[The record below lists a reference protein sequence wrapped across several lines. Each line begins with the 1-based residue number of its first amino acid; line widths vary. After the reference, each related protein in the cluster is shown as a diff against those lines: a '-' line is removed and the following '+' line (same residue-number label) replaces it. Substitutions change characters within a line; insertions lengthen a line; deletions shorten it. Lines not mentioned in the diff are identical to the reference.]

1 MRYHGNHREPS
12 ALVDI
17 NYSNAGPDDVL
28 VVIFPDG
35 ERLCLGVTEA
45 TEVDYSR
52 RLFIIPELAPETMW
66 QAALRVAQQS
76 LIGSKHHIIAGALGV
91 DSIAGMTPESL
102 LYELSLYYLEKAW
115 LAGPYKQSGGSHES
129 LNVGNPVVVHF
140 HLLERGWNASG
151 PSHITYQTDTPV
163 GKIEM
168 SDLPT
173 ELMRAAARLP
183 LQ

>member
-1 MRYHGNHREPS
+1 MGIIVSPS

-17 NYSNAGPDDVL
+17 DYSDAGPDDVL
-28 VVIFPDG
+28 VVIFTD
-35 ERLCLGVTEA
+35 EQRLCLGVTEA
-45 TEVDYSR
+45 TEFRPR
-52 RLFIIPELAPETMW
+52 RPFIIPELAPEAIR

-76 LIGSKHHIIAGALGV
+76 LAGSKHHIIAGALGV
-91 DSIAGMTPESL
+91 DSIAGMTPEGL